1 MKLARHIPLL
11 GHLRDYGR
19 ADAAGDGVAALVVT
33 LMLIPQSL
41 AYALLAGLPV
51 QYGLYA
57 SILPLA
63 VYGLLGSSRTLSV
76 GPVAVMALMTASALQ
91 PLAATGSPEYVSLA
105 LLLAGLVGVIS
116 LVLGLLRAG
125 FVASLLSHPVVA
137 GFITGSSLVIILS
150 QLKHVLGVRVA
161 EAHYPWQTAVN
172 LMMALPQSHLWTL
185 LAGVIAL
192 ALLVL
197 ARAPLRKLLQRV
209 GLREGAALL
218 ASRLA
223 PALIVAMSMVLVGVL
238 GLDTRLGLRVVGDF
252 PGGLPAL
259 SPPALSWGAVTSLLP
274 AALAIVLVGYV
285 ESVSVGRT
293 LGARK
298 GQRID
303 PNQELVALGAANL
316 AGAVSGGFP
325 VSGGFARSIVN
336 HDAGART
343 GLASLLAAGL
353 IALVALMA
361 TGWFASLPQVV
372 LAATVIVAVSTL
384 IDLKELRRLWK
395 FRGGEG
401 ALMALTMIAVLALGV
416 ELGVAAGVVLSLAAF
431 LARASRPHMAVVG
444 RVPGTE
450 HFRNVKRHD
459 VQTWP
464 NLLLVRVDEN
474 LFFANAQ
481 FVEDHLEQALAA
493 QPGAAHVVL
502 IASGV
507 NGIDASGLH
516 ALGELKRRL
525 ASRNVTLHLA
535 EVKGPVHD
543 ALQRAGFE
551 KDLAPGQVFL
561 TTHQAVLALQGQ
573 NSHCASA
580 QAA

>member
-1 MKLARHIPLL
+1 MNLARHIPLL
-11 GHLRDYGR
+11 GHLRGYTR
-19 ADAAGDGVAALVVT
+19 ADGAGDGVAALVVT

-91 PLAATGSPEYVSLA
+91 PLAATGSAEYVSLA
-105 LLLAGLVGVIS
+105 LLLAALVGVIS

-150 QLKHVLGVRVA
+150 QLKHILGVRVA
-161 EAHYPWQTAVN
+161 EAHYPWQTAAN
-172 LMMALPQSHLWTL
+172 LFAALPQTHLWTL
-185 LAGVIAL
+185 LAGGIAL

-197 ARAPLRKLLQRV
+197 ARAPLRKLLRRI
-209 GLREGAALL
+209 GLRENAALL
-218 ASRLA
+218 VSRLA
-223 PALIVAMSMVLVGVL
+223 PAVIVALSMLAAGLL
-238 GLDTRLGLRVVGDF
+238 GLDSALGLRVVGDF
-252 PGGLPAL
+252 PAGLPDFAL
-259 SPPALSWGAVTSLLP
+259 PDVSWGAITSLLP

-303 PNQELVALGAANL
+303 PNQELVALGAANI
-316 AGAVSGGFP
+316 AGAFSGGFP
-325 VSGGFARSIVN
+325 VSGGFARSVVN

-343 GLASLLAAGL
+343 GLSSLLAAGL
-353 IALVALMA
+353 IALVALLA
-361 TGWFASLPQVV
+361 ARWFAFLPQVV
-372 LAATVIVAVSTL
+372 LGATVIVAVSTL

-395 FRGGEG
+395 FRRAEG
-401 ALMALTMIAVLALGV
+401 ALMGLTILAVLALGV
-416 ELGVAAGVVLSLAAF
+416 EWGVAAGVVLSLAAF
-431 LARASRPHMAVVG
+431 LARASRPHLAVVG
-444 RVPGTE
+444 RVAGTE
-450 HFRNVKRHD
+450 HFRNVKRHE

-464 NLLLVRVDEN
+464 SLLLVRVDEN

-481 FVEDHLEQALAA
+481 FVEDALEAELADHAAAKHL
-493 QPGAAHVVL
+493 VL

-525 ASRNVTLHLA
+525 ASRGVNLHLA
-535 EVKGPVHD
+535 EVKGPVMD
-543 ALQRAGFE
+543 ALARAGFE
-551 KDLAPGQVFL
+551 QELAPGRVFL
-561 TTHQAVLALQGQ
+561 TTHQAVLALQGDPPRE
-573 NSHCASA
+573 SSL
-580 QAA
+580 AA

>member
-1 MKLARHIPLL
+1 MNLWRHIPLL
-11 GHLRDYGR
+11 GHLRGYGR
-19 ADAAGDGVAALVVT
+19 ADAAGDGVASLVVT

-76 GPVAVMALMTASALQ
+76 GPVAVLALMTASALQ

-105 LLLAGLVGVIS
+105 MLLAGLVGVIS
-116 LVLGLLRAG
+116 LGLGLLRAG

-150 QLKHVLGVRVA
+150 QLKHILGVRVA

-172 LMMALPQSHLWTL
+172 LVIALPQTHLWTL

-209 GLREGAALL
+209 GLRESAALL

-223 PALIVAMSMVLVGVL
+223 PALIVALSMLLVGVL
-238 GLDTRLGLRVVGDF
+238 GLDTHLGLRVVGDF

-259 SPPALSWGAVTSLLP
+259 SLPALSWGAVTSLLP

-361 TGWFASLPQVV
+361 TGWFAFLPQVV

-395 FRGGEG
+395 FRRGEG

-416 ELGVAAGVVLSLAAF
+416 EMGVAAGVVLSLAAF